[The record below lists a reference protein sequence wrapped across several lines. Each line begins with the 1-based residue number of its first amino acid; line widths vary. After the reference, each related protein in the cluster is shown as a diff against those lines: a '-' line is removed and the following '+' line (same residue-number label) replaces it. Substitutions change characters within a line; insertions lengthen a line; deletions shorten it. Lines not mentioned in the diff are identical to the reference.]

1 MNKNKDSDYVMV
13 EIGKKSN
20 NVHNGQLGKKEYPG
34 EYPGNFS
41 TKPVVHNTNTFSL
54 WSAIFGE
61 AIQTANEKATYLE
74 NVEPQRIPAP
84 LGQSVRLEDFELE
97 RQFR

>member
-13 EIGKKSN
+13 EMGKKSDT
-20 NVHNGQLGKKEYPG
+20 VHNGQLGKKEYPG
-34 EYPGNFS
+34 DFS

>member
-13 EIGKKSN
+13 EMGKKSD

-34 EYPGNFS
+34 EFS
-41 TKPVVHNTNTFSL
+41 QTKPVVHNTNTFSL